1 MRFLGTIVRLQIQRS
16 SLKLGERPNRWYDP
30 SPLLALPSLLV
41 GEAGVVGLTDDG
53 PIVDVHHAEHPR
65 SKNRGEN
72 GVSVGFTAHYRAMRQ
87 RFGEHLPG
95 GIAGENVLVDTDERV
110 SEVDLARGLVI
121 QTMDGSTIVL
131 DRIEVAEP
139 CVEFSRYALG
149 VADVPPDD
157 PRLRD
162 ALAFLRNGTR
172 GFYAG
177 YRSAAVRI
185 AVGDRVLIP

>member
-1 MRFLGTIVRLQIQRS
+1 MRFLGTIVHLQVQRS
-16 SLKLGERPNRWYDP
+16 SLKLGERPSRWYDP

-41 GEAGVVGLTDDG
+41 GEAGVVGLSDDG

-87 RFGEHLPG
+87 RFGAHLPD
-95 GIAGENVLVDTDERV
+95 GIAGENVLVETDDRV
-110 SEVDLARGLVI
+110 SELDLTHGLLI
-121 QTMDGSTIVL
+121 ETSDGSTVFL
-131 DRIEVAEP
+131 DQLVVAEP

-149 VADVPPDD
+149 DPDAPPDD
-157 PRLRD
+157 PRLRE
-162 ALAFLRNGTR
+162 ALTFLRNGTR
-172 GFYAG
+172 GFYATYG
-177 YRSAAVRI
+177 GTPVRI